1 MANTTFTGPVISL
14 NGFQGPFTATQ
25 VEFTSNNGNKITM
38 DAPSAL
44 AASYTFL
51 LPPNDGT
58 NGQVLTT
65 DGNGVTTWTT
75 NGAGTVTSVGGT
87 GTVNGL
93 TLTGTVTSSGSL
105 TLGGTLDLSSPPAI
119 GATAP
124 NTGKFTS
131 VTSGTLKAAD
141 GTTAMTVADTTGNV
155 AFSGGVTLNA
165 QSITTDTTSGLRIA
179 TGTSQKVGF
188 YNHTPVVQPA
198 GTGVTAG
205 FTAGT
210 GAAVLDDST
219 FTGNTGSAAYTVGDI
234 VKALKDLGL
243 LAA

>member
-1 MANTTFTGPVISL
+1 MARTTFTGPVVSL
-14 NGFQGPFTATQ
+14 NGFEGAFVSTQ
-25 VEFTSNNGNKITM
+25 IQVQSNNGNSITL

-44 AASYTFL
+44 AASYTLL

-119 GATAP
+119 GGSAAAAGTFTNLTA
-124 NTGKFTS
+124 NTS
-131 VTSGTLKAAD
+131 VTLAD
-141 GTTAMTVADTTGNV
+141 AVNIAVNATTGTKIGT
-155 AFSGGVTLNA
+155 A
-165 QSITTDTTSGLRIA
+165 
-179 TGTSQKVGF
+179 TSQKIAF
-188 YNHTPVVQPA
+188 YNSTPIVQPA
-198 GTGVTAG
+198 TTGTVTG
-205 FTAGT
+205 FTAGSGT
-210 GAAVLDDST
+210 AVKDDST
-219 FTGNTGSAAYTVGDI
+219 FTGDTGATAYTIGDV
-234 VKALKDLGL
+234 VKALKSLGL